1 MKREEVLSWLC
12 RILGELLYTREF
24 YQELVELIA
33 ETGIEEK
40 LFATLIRQLKML
52 SMFGAQAVQSKEF
65 ESIGNGLFSMHL
77 AGNGYNIR
85 VLYSFLQNQQPI
97 LLLSFY
103 ERGGKRKTDYTKYI
117 EPAKARLEEA
127 RKGDNHENA

>member
-1 MKREEVLSWLC
+1 MLT
-12 RILGELLYTREF
+12 LL
-24 YQELVELIA
+24 
-33 ETGIEEK
+33 
-40 LFATLIRQLKML
+40 
-52 SMFGAQAVQSKEF
+52 GAQAVQSKEF

-77 AGNGYNIR
+77 TGSGYNIR

-97 LLLSFY
+97 LLSSFY
-103 ERGGKRKTDYTKYI
+103 ERGGKRNTDYTKYI

>member
-12 RILGELLYTREF
+12 SILGELLYTREF

-33 ETGIEEK
+33 ETGIEGK
-40 LFATLIRQLKML
+40 FFTTFVRQLRML
-52 SMFGAQAVQSKEF
+52 TLLGAQAVQSKEF

-77 AGNGYNIR
+77 TGNGYNIR

-97 LLLSFY
+97 LLLSRAWRKAEDRLHQVY
-103 ERGGKRKTDYTKYI
+103 RAGKSTPR
-117 EPAKARLEEA
+117 RSQ
-127 RKGDNHENA
+127 KGR